1 MGVHQSKH
9 PKGKYMTNPNQNP
22 APEDKS
28 QQSDNAEKVVQ
39 ERVNRAQNIAR
50 KEEVL
55 EIYEDLLQT
64 IWNRIIPTLGRVTVT
79 AIMERALVLTAE
91 KYPLIQHLEATASGV
106 SFETLRQHLGEE
118 EKPVLREALKEV
130 ITNLI
135 DILAMLTG
143 DILVR
148 QLLKEIEGKRL
159 I

>member
-1 MGVHQSKH
+1 MSD
-9 PKGKYMTNPNQNP
+9 PNQNSESEDTSQPP
-22 APEDKS
+22 ASIE
-28 QQSDNAEKVVQ
+28 EVVQ
-39 ERVNRAQNIAR
+39 RRVDCAKNMAR

-64 IWNRIIPTLGRVTVT
+64 IWNRIMPTLGRVTVT
-79 AIMERALVLTAE
+79 AIMERALALTVE
-91 KYPLIQHLEATASGV
+91 KYPLIKHLEVRTEGV
-106 SFETLRQHLGEE
+106 CFEVLRQHLGEE
-118 EKPVLREALKEV
+118 EKPILREALKEV

-148 QLLKEIEGKRL
+148 QLLKEIKERRL